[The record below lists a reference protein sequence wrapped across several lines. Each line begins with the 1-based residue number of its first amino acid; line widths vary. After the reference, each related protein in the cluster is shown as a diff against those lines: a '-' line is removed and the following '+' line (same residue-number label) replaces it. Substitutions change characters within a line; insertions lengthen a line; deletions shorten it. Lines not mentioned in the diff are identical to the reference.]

1 MLLFMPER
9 IYEYFKDDEVLN
21 QKLDIVRK
29 KLMNE
34 EHNYDLKDLLYMN
47 QELFKDV
54 NQYVLKHTPAELK
67 QEIEICVMNHKGE
80 ADVYMKN
87 FSDYDVETQIFLLYI
102 YNNGDMKPTEELYQR
117 YLQIVDLYEKS
128 DSTNFSPF
136 IHTIYYFTK
145 LFLTF
150 LTQENMDDMNKNGFI
165 SYHLINDYFIFE
177 DKLFNTILNKC
188 KTEQFFHI
196 LYHKRIQM
204 MFMFLLFIGQFG
216 ENFEKIEEN
225 VVRIVYNNRF
235 KYDNFNYLKLCINHI
250 FFQVYFD
257 NGNFSKAK
265 KYLMYNIEIIN
276 YGFNHKYEMVKALN
290 HFNKI
295 FTKEFCNYLYCFHK
309 MIHLFIPNLQKY
321 FHIIDNPNAT
331 DFEKRLLFGKITD
344 EERQLGIE
352 TIPSEWM
359 SFDWCQHN
367 KETFAFFNNIVDN
380 L

>member
-1 MLLFMPER
+1 MLLFMPEK
-9 IYEYFKDDEVLN
+9 IYEYYKDDDILN
-21 QKLDIVRK
+21 QKLDDVRK

-34 EHNYDLKDLLYMN
+34 EHNYDLKDLLYMCP
-47 QELFKDV
+47 ELFKDV
-54 NQYVLKHTPAELK
+54 EQYLLQTVPSEYK
-67 QEIEICVMNHKGE
+67 QEMEICLYNHKG
-80 ADVYMKN
+80 AANKYMDN
-87 FSDYDVETQIFLLYI
+87 FSDFDDETKIFLLYI
-102 YNNGDMKPTEELYQR
+102 YNNGEMKPSEEVYNR
-117 YLQIVDLYEKS
+117 YKKIIDIYENNNSEK
-128 DSTNFSPF
+128 FSPF
-136 IHTIYYFTK
+136 IHTIYYFVTLFVYFMDETKIKINSDTQKISYQDIEEYFIMEKK
-145 LFLTF
+145 LFERMLS
-150 LTQENMDDMNKNGFI
+150 KN
-165 SYHLINDYFIFE
+165 SSDQY
-177 DKLFNTILNKC
+177 
-188 KTEQFFHI
+188 FHI

-216 ENFEKIEEN
+216 ENFEQIEERI
-225 VVRIVYNNRF
+225 VKIVYNNRF

-295 FTKEFCNYLYCFHK
+295 FTKEFCNYLYCFYK

-359 SFDWCQHN
+359 SFEWCRHN
-367 KETFAFFNNIVDN
+367 KETFEYFNNVIDN